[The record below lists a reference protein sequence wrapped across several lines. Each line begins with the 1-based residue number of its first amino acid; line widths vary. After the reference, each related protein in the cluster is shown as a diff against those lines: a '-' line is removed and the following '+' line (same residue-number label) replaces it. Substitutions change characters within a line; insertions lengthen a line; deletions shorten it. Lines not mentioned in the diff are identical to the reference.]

1 MQRCLLIVWKMGYHK
16 AMVIDK
22 LMNNM
27 STPSMQTAEFSLIA
41 VMADQQQFLTF
52 ETIYLLT

>member
-1 MQRCLLIVWKMGYHK
+1 MGYHK

-27 STPSMQTAEFSLIA
+27 STPSMQTAEFSLIT